1 MNRLQQ
7 IISKASFSSAADK
20 EEAIKLADTK
30 FKFHPAQKALRQIR
44 QRANDPGT
52 LAQHGKSF
60 VQGMQCA
67 ANMLSD
73 AINKG
78 KKDGDKSAR

>member
-7 IISKASFSSAADK
+7 LISKASFSSAADK
-20 EEAIKLADTK
+20 EEAMKLATK
-30 FKFHPAQKALRQIR
+30 PLLHPAQKALRQIR